1 MELNFNL
8 EHIRRAND
16 QSMTGRAGD
25 AIVSD
30 ARAALA
36 HFAVALPAPDTLE
49 EAQRAYYERRAS
61 EWPALVQEAY
71 ADALRRRA
79 NFVPWYVAGPSNY
92 PAAKA
97 NRQTERDMNAR
108 SEYDRK
114 MDAFIENTRKEIA
127 RLESP
132 ARQIERYRRG
142 QTSDAVQMG
151 DPFAIEKLAARLE
164 YLKETQEHMRRVNAY
179 WRKHHTCQGCEGIS
193 AENAKRLDE
202 SAAGMYG
209 APYAP
214 FELSNNLQNIHRIEA
229 RLQELETIKA
239 RADQQPSTELEADSS
254 SFMVVENA
262 EAARLQILFDDI
274 PPAEA
279 RELLKGN
286 GFRWSPRAGAWQRQL
301 TPNAISA
308 LRRIKNELI
317 ELLKEE

>member
-1 MELNFNL
+1 MELNFDL

-36 HFAVALPAPDTLE
+36 HFAAALPDPEKLE
-49 EAQRAYYERRAS
+49 DAQRAYYERRAS
-61 EWPALVQEAY
+61 EWAALVQEAY
-71 ADALRRRA
+71 ADTLRRRA

-114 MDAFIENTRKEIA
+114 MDAFIENTAKEIA

-142 QTSDAVQMG
+142 QTSEAVQMG
-151 DPFAIEKLAARLE
+151 DPYAIEKLTARLE
-164 YLKETQEHMRRVNAY
+164 YLKETQELMRRVNAY

-193 AENAKRLDE
+193 EENAKQLDDA
-202 SAAGMYG
+202 AAGIYG
-209 APYAP
+209 APFAR

-229 RLQELETIKA
+229 RLQELKTMKA
-239 RADQQPSTELEADSS
+239 RADQQQAAPSETDSKP
-254 SFMVVENA
+254 FKVVENA
-262 EAARLQILFDDI
+262 DAARLQIIFDDI
-274 PPAEA
+274 PPAAA
-279 RELLKGN
+279 RDLLKGN

-301 TPNAISA
+301 TPNACAA
-308 LRRIKNELI
+308 LRRIKPELV
-317 ELLKEE
+317 ELMKEE

>member
-1 MELNFNL
+1 MDLNFNL

-36 HFAVALPAPDTLE
+36 HFAAVLPNPDTLE
-49 EAQRAYYERRAS
+49 DAQRAYYERRAS
-61 EWPALVQEAY
+61 EWAELVKDAY

-92 PAAKA
+92 PAVKA

-132 ARQIERYRRG
+132 VRQIERYRRG
-142 QTSDAVQMG
+142 QTSEAVQMG
-151 DPFAIEKLAARLE
+151 DPFAVEKLTARLE
-164 YLKETQEHMRRVNAY
+164 YLKETQDHMRRVNAY
-179 WRKHHTCQGCEGIS
+179 YRKHGTCEGFEGLN
-193 AENAKRLDE
+193 AESVEQYDIAAKCI
-202 SAAGMYG
+202 YG
-209 APYAP
+209 VPFAR
-214 FELSNNLQNIHRIEA
+214 FELSNNLQNLHRIED
-229 RLQELETIKA
+229 RLQELKTMKERIT
-239 RADQQPSTELEADSS
+239 QQEPQPNTEEDLP
-254 SFMVVENA
+254 FKIVENGQM
-262 EAARLQILFDDI
+262 ARLQIIFDDI
-274 PPAEA
+274 PPADA
-279 RELLKGN
+279 RDLLKGN

>member
-1 MELNFNL
+1 MELNFDL

-36 HFAVALPAPDTLE
+36 HFAAALPDPETLE
-49 EAQRAYYERRAS
+49 DAQRAYYERRAS
-61 EWPALVQEAY
+61 EWAALVQEAY

-108 SEYDRK
+108 SEYNRK
-114 MDAFIENTRKEIA
+114 MDTFIENTHKELA

-132 ARQIERYRRG
+132 SRQIERYRRG
-142 QTSDAVQMG
+142 QTSEAVQMG
-151 DPFAIEKLAARLE
+151 DPYAIEKLTARLE
-164 YLKETQEHMRRVNAY
+164 YLKEMQELMRRVNAY
-179 WRKHHTCQGCEGIS
+179 WRKHHTCQGCEGID
-193 AENAKRLDE
+193 EKGAKLLDE
-202 SAAGMYG
+202 AAAGMYG
-209 APYAP
+209 APFAR
-214 FELSNNLQNIHRIEA
+214 FELSNNLQNLHRIED
-229 RLQELETIKA
+229 RLQELKTMKERTA
-239 RADQQPSTELEADSS
+239 QQEPQSNAEDDLP
-254 SFMVVENA
+254 FKIVENGQI
-262 EAARLQILFDDI
+262 ARLQIIFDDI
-274 PPAEA
+274 PPADV
-279 RELLKGN
+279 RDLLKGN

-308 LRRIKNELI
+308 LRRIKPELI